1 MAEKPGA
8 HGAKDVAAIG
18 ALLALLQRNI
28 DAMNGA
34 VKLALES
41 MQAIANRHGDFVS
54 EAHHQLALML
64 WRGAMPPTLDG
75 TPAVSLEIA
84 KRVIETSRPRRH
96 GHRARSQAAASRPED
111 VRAQRL
117 RLLEPARWTAPRRRP
132 APSRELT
139 AAIAFRLPVA
149 AGGAIADSA
158 RRLQKAAPPC
168 R

>member
-18 ALLALLQRNI
+18 ALLALQQRNI

-84 KRVIETSRPRRH
+84 KRVIETSLAHAVTVTELAAKLQRQGLKMFGRSVCDCLSLLDGPLRA
-96 GHRARSQAAASRPED
+96 GDPHRA
-111 VRAQRL
+111 
-117 RLLEPARWTAPRRRP
+117 
-132 APSRELT
+132 
-139 AAIAFRLPVA
+139 
-149 AGGAIADSA
+149 GN
-158 RRLQKAAPPC
+158 
-168 R
+168 